1 MGLDASKMIVLEAR
15 EGHLVLPYVHV
26 LESAFCKPGFPCA
39 ATITLIQ
46 NCWNVVGRVGYTQP
60 KFHAVG
66 IFRVS
71 CVSHWVVSNGSK
83 VVPYT
88 ALTETN
94 MTSQD
99 IVRLARL

>member
-26 LESAFCKPGFPCA
+26 LEGAFCKPGFPCA

-60 KFHAVG
+60 NATRLGFSGFLVFSPG
-66 IFRVS
+66 RVQWFKS
-71 CVSHWVVSNGSK
+71 CTLHSVNGNKHDISRYSK
-83 VVPYT
+83 
-88 ALTETN
+88 
-94 MTSQD
+94 
-99 IVRLARL
+99 IG